1 MMRVTP
7 LREGLTRKKRNEKA
21 TIKKPKFEEIWAM
34 FDELYIAKS
43 VQRENRKRLS
53 PDCCK
58 KYFTKARQRNLDEVE
73 RVRGCQ
79 TYRPSR
85 HKSAH
90 FGQQNARA
98 T

>member
-43 VQRENRKRLS
+43 VKEKTAKDYRQIAA
-53 PDCCK
+53 K
-58 KYFTKARQRNLDEVE
+58 KYFTKTRQAQLR
-73 RVRGCQ
+73 
-79 TYRPSR
+79 
-85 HKSAH
+85 
-90 FGQQNARA
+90 
-98 T
+98 